1 MKKIIAGALAVMMM
15 ATAFAGCSNSSTG
28 SSEAAQSGGS
38 ADASD
43 SSLFG
48 DENDIKLKVWGP
60 DKSVDLLKKQCD
72 AFIAKYPDKTIS
84 IEVVAQGENDAATQL
99 LNDAST
105 AADVFGIPSD
115 QLNKLVNAKVIQKV
129 ASSFADTVKADNEEN
144 VVNAGIVDDTLYAF
158 PETADNGYYL
168 VYDKSV
174 IKEGDE
180 AKFETVLEDCKAAG
194 KKFIMSAGDG
204 FYACMFVFTG
214 GCQTA
219 GLEEDGLTQK
229 FTDYDEDEVVATM
242 QAFSKL
248 FHDYSGTFQS
258 LEVSNISSGFASG
271 TCGAGI
277 DGTWDSASNQSALG
291 DNYGA
296 AKLPTINVN
305 GEDKQIISMFG
316 YKYIGV
322 NAASAYPRSA
332 QILANY
338 LTSEEC
344 QIQRAEE
351 LGWGP
356 SNLKAQES
364 DVVKNS
370 ATIEAVL
377 EQAKHSVA
385 QADLADQFWDPMG
398 NLGNQLIAEKTD
410 PSNADYMKTL
420 LNDTIA
426 NIQDV

>member
-1 MKKIIAGALAVMMM
+1 MKKIIAGVLAVMMM
-15 ATAFAGCSNSSTG
+15 TAAFAGCSNSGTA
-28 SSEAAQSGGS
+28 SSSSAQGS
-38 ADASD
+38 AAAADD
-43 SSLFG
+43 NSLFG
-48 DENDIKLKVWGP
+48 DEDNIKLKVWGP

-84 IEVVAQGENDAATQL
+84 IDVVAQGENDAATQL

-105 AADVFGIPSD
+105 AADVFGLPGD

-129 ASSFADTVKADNEEN
+129 ATSFLDDVKANNEEN
-144 VVNAGIVDDTLYAF
+144 VVKAGTVDDTLYAF

-180 AKFETVLEDCKAAG
+180 AKLETVLEDCKAAG
-194 KKFIMSAGDG
+194 RKFIMSAGDG

-229 FTDYDEDEVVATM
+229 FSDYDETEVISTM

-277 DGTWDSASNQSALG
+277 DGTWDSASNQAALG

-305 GEDKQIISMFG
+305 GEDKQIVSMFG
-316 YKYIGV
+316 YKYVGV
-322 NAASAYPRSA
+322 NAASQFPRAS

-344 QIQRAEE
+344 QVQRAEE

-356 SNLKAQES
+356 SNKAAASS
-364 DVVKNS
+364 DVVTKS
-370 ATIEAVL
+370 ATIKAVL

-398 NLGNQLIAEKTD
+398 NLGNKLIAENTD
-410 PSNADYMKTL
+410 PTNADYMKTL
-420 LNDTIA
+420 LEDTLA
-426 NIQDV
+426 NIKDV

>member
-1 MKKIIAGALAVMMM
+1 MKKIIAGVLAVMMM
-15 ATAFAGCSNSSTG
+15 TAAFAGCSNSGTA
-28 SSEAAQSGGS
+28 SSSSAQGS
-38 ADASD
+38 AAAADD
-43 SSLFG
+43 NSLFG
-48 DENDIKLKVWGP
+48 DEDNIKLKVWGP

-84 IEVVAQGENDAATQL
+84 IDVVAQGENDAATQL

-105 AADVFGIPSD
+105 AADVFGLPSD

-129 ASSFADTVKADNEEN
+129 ATSFLDDVKANNEEN
-144 VVNAGIVDDTLYAF
+144 VVKAGTVDDTLYAF

-194 KKFIMSAGDG
+194 RKFIMSAGDG

-229 FTDYDEDEVVATM
+229 FSDYDETEVISTM

-277 DGTWDSASNQSALG
+277 DGTWDSASNQAALG

-305 GEDKQIISMFG
+305 GEDKQIVSMFG
-316 YKYIGV
+316 YKYVGV
-322 NAASAYPRSA
+322 NAASQFPRAS

-344 QIQRAEE
+344 QVQRAEE

-356 SNLKAQES
+356 SNKAAASS
-364 DVVKNS
+364 DVVTKS
-370 ATIEAVL
+370 ATIKAVL

-398 NLGNQLIAEKTD
+398 NLGNKLIAENTD
-410 PSNADYMKTL
+410 PTNADYMKTL
-420 LNDTIA
+420 LEDTLA
-426 NIQDV
+426 NIKDV